1 MSLRLLSLQ
10 LSIAA
15 VMLASVGQ
23 VFADPSDLME
33 GAQSIPSRQGHK
45 IVIPASSLAG
55 PQARGIRANTNVRF
69 VVPDRSPARR
79 LSAGGPPFLGY
90 NFETPASLACIYIF
104 GQQATGC
111 NPNSVTAV
119 AQGGSR

>member
-33 GAQSIPSRQGHK
+33 GAQSIPYRQGHK
-45 IVIPASSLAG
+45 IVSPASSLAG
-55 PQARGIRANTNVRF
+55 PQDRGIRANTNVRF

-79 LSAGGPPFLGY
+79 LSAGGRLFSAIISRPLPRLL
-90 NFETPASLACIYIF
+90 ASISLASK
-104 GQQATGC
+104 
-111 NPNSVTAV
+111 PRAV
-119 AQGGSR
+119 IPTP